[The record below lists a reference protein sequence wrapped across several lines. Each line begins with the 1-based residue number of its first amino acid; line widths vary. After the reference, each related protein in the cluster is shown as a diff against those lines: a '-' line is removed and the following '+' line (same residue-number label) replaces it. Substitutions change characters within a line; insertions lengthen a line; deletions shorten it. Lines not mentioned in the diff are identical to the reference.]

1 MANQFE
7 IYKCELC
14 GNVIEVL
21 FAGSGGPLSCCGQP
35 MKLMADKAIDGA
47 KEKHVPVIEANGAGC
62 KIKVGSAPHVMEET
76 HWIEWIEIATADGK
90 RYKKF
95 LKPGDAP
102 EADFCI
108 PVDKVVSAR
117 EYCNLHGLWKESF
130 AVKEAPSLD
139 GATCSPEFGG
149 CVIHEL

>member
-47 KEKHVPVIEANGAGC
+47 KEKHVPVIEANGAGWFR
-62 KIKVGSAPHVMEET
+62 SSR
-76 HWIEWIEIATADGK
+76 DG
-90 RYKKF
+90 RN
-95 LKPGDAP
+95 P
-102 EADFCI
+102 
-108 PVDKVVSAR
+108 
-117 EYCNLHGLWKESF
+117 
-130 AVKEAPSLD
+130 LD
-139 GATCSPEFGG
+139 RMDRNRHSRRQA
-149 CVIHEL
+149 L

>member
-7 IYKCELC
+7 IYKCERC
-14 GNVIEVL
+14 GTVIEVL
-21 FAGSGGPLSCCGQP
+21 FAGDGPLSCCGQA
-35 MKLMADKAIDGA
+35 MKLMADKAVDGA

-62 KIKVGSAPHVMEET
+62 KVKVGSAPHVMEET
-76 HWIEWIEIATADGK
+76 HWIEWIEVTAADGK

-108 PVDKVVSAR
+108 PADKVVSAR
-117 EYCNLHGLWKESF
+117 EYCNLHGLWK
-130 AVKEAPSLD
+130 A
-139 GATCSPEFGG
+139 
-149 CVIHEL
+149 

>member
-62 KIKVGSAPHVMEET
+62 KVKVGSAPHVMEET

-95 LKPGDAP
+95 LEARRRARSRFLHPGGQSCFRP
-102 EADFCI
+102 RI
-108 PVDKVVSAR
+108 LQPPRPVEGISIYRPLD
-117 EYCNLHGLWKESF
+117 NGGSF
-130 AVKEAPSLD
+130 WL
-139 GATCSPEFGG
+139 
-149 CVIHEL
+149 

>member
-21 FAGSGGPLSCCGQP
+21 FAGSGGPLSC
-35 MKLMADKAIDGA
+35 GA

-62 KIKVGSAPHVMEET
+62 KVKVGSAPHVMEET

-117 EYCNLHGLWKESF
+117 EYCNLHGLWK
-130 AVKEAPSLD
+130 A
-139 GATCSPEFGG
+139 
-149 CVIHEL
+149 

>member
-62 KIKVGSAPHVMEET
+62 KVKVGSAPHVMEET

-90 RYKKF
+90 HYKKF

-102 EADFCI
+102 RSRFLHPSGQSCFRPRI
-108 PVDKVVSAR
+108 LQPPRPVEGISTYRPLD
-117 EYCNLHGLWKESF
+117 NDGSF
-130 AVKEAPSLD
+130 WL
-139 GATCSPEFGG
+139 
-149 CVIHEL
+149 

>member
-47 KEKHVPVIEANGAGC
+47 KEKHVPVIEANGAGE
-62 KIKVGSAPHVMEET
+62 GQGRFRYSR
-76 HWIEWIEIATADGK
+76 DG
-90 RYKKF
+90 RN
-95 LKPGDAP
+95 P
-102 EADFCI
+102 
-108 PVDKVVSAR
+108 
-117 EYCNLHGLWKESF
+117 
-130 AVKEAPSLD
+130 LD
-139 GATCSPEFGG
+139 RMDRNRHRRRQA
-149 CVIHEL
+149 L

>member
-62 KIKVGSAPHVMEET
+62 KVKVGSAPHVMEET
-76 HWIEWIEIATADGK
+76 HWMH
-90 RYKKF
+90 
-95 LKPGDAP
+95 PGGQSCFRP
-102 EADFCI
+102 RI
-108 PVDKVVSAR
+108 LQPPRPVEGISTYRPLD
-117 EYCNLHGLWKESF
+117 NGGSF
-130 AVKEAPSLD
+130 WL
-139 GATCSPEFGG
+139 
-149 CVIHEL
+149 

>member
-47 KEKHVPVIEANGAGC
+47 KEKHVPVI
-62 KIKVGSAPHVMEET
+62 
-76 HWIEWIEIATADGK
+76 
-90 RYKKF
+90 
-95 LKPGDAP
+95 
-102 EADFCI
+102 
-108 PVDKVVSAR
+108 
-117 EYCNLHGLWKESF
+117 
-130 AVKEAPSLD
+130 
-139 GATCSPEFGG
+139 
-149 CVIHEL
+149 

>member
-62 KIKVGSAPHVMEET
+62 KVKVGSAPHVMEET

-95 LKPGDAP
+95 PKP
-102 EADFCI
+102 I
-108 PVDKVVSAR
+108 SASR
-117 EYCNLHGLWKESF
+117 WTKLFPPANT
-130 AVKEAPSLD
+130 
-139 GATCSPEFGG
+139 ATSTACGR
-149 CVIHEL
+149 HKHL

>member
-62 KIKVGSAPHVMEET
+62 KVKVRSSR
-76 HWIEWIEIATADGK
+76 DG
-90 RYKKF
+90 RN
-95 LKPGDAP
+95 P
-102 EADFCI
+102 
-108 PVDKVVSAR
+108 
-117 EYCNLHGLWKESF
+117 
-130 AVKEAPSLD
+130 LD
-139 GATCSPEFGG
+139 RMDRNRHRRRQA
-149 CVIHEL
+149 L

>member
-62 KIKVGSAPHVMEET
+62 KVKVGSAPHVMEET
-76 HWIEWIEIATADGK
+76 TGSNGSKSPPPTA
-90 RYKKF
+90 
-95 LKPGDAP
+95 
-102 EADFCI
+102 
-108 PVDKVVSAR
+108 SAIR
-117 EYCNLHGLWKESF
+117 S
-130 AVKEAPSLD
+130 S
-139 GATCSPEFGG
+139 
-149 CVIHEL
+149 

>member
-62 KIKVGSAPHVMEET
+62 KVKVGSAPHVMEES
-76 HWIEWIEIATADGK
+76 HWI
-90 RYKKF
+90 
-95 LKPGDAP
+95 
-102 EADFCI
+102 
-108 PVDKVVSAR
+108 
-117 EYCNLHGLWKESF
+117 
-130 AVKEAPSLD
+130 
-139 GATCSPEFGG
+139 
-149 CVIHEL
+149 